1 MIALMI
7 SLVLIV
13 FVGLLG
19 KYTSFMTQAQTKF
32 LGKYTSFMTQAQ
44 TKFLLVSAVLYIIL
58 FGVVMS
64 MLTSDRGILEVF
76 MDNSIYIPLIF
87 YIVWYLTSASL
98 TNVLTGR
105 NDYQGFFEDTNPYM
119 SRRNLMPR

>member
-1 MIALMI
+1 MIALVI

-13 FVGLLG
+13 CVGL
-19 KYTSFMTQAQTKF
+19 

-64 MLTSDRGILEVF
+64 MLTSDKGILEVF
-76 MDNSIYIPLIF
+76 MDNSVYIPLIF
-87 YIVWYLTSASL
+87 YIVWYITSASL

-105 NDYQGFFEDTNPYM
+105 NDYQGFFEDTNPHM